1 MINMT
6 YTDEKRNTM
15 MDSSLTEQEISTPTN
30 EDLYRRQMA
39 LLRQF
44 LSTGAITQ
52 AQYDKS
58 AGDLTRKMGFSS
70 SVSPSAP
77 SSVPPSE
84 PPEKQV

>member
-1 MINMT
+1 M
-6 YTDEKRNTM
+6 RA
-15 MDSSLTEQEISTPTN
+15 SLNEQEMPTPTN

-58 AGDLTRKMGFSS
+58 AGDLTRKMGFSP
-70 SVSPSAP
+70 SVSSSAPLSVAPSAP
-77 SSVPPSE
+77 
-84 PPEKQV
+84 PEIQV

>member
-58 AGDLTRKMGFSS
+58 AGDLTRKMGFTPSVSS
-70 SVSPSAP
+70 SAPLSVAPSAP
-77 SSVPPSE
+77 
-84 PPEKQV
+84 PEIQV